1 MKTGMLCFT
10 RWQLTATV
18 EFKLIAGGGGG
29 FYPLSFKEINFNYP
43 QHERLPEIVRH
54 FTFIYK
60 YFCSYV
66 HTLKGKSKRV
76 GGLKG
81 GGGGGSSASLSISPP
96 PSILVA
102 VAWAL

>member
-1 MKTGMLCFT
+1 MKTGMFCFT

-18 EFKLIAGGGGG
+18 EFKLIAAGDGG
-29 FYPLSFKEINFNYP
+29 FYPLRFKKKNNFNYP

-60 YFCSYV
+60 YFCGYV

-76 GGLKG
+76 GDLKVGG

-96 PSILVA
+96 PSM
-102 VAWAL
+102 W